1 MSNVILAG
9 VCIVVL
15 MSRPDMLYQVDVPRL
30 LWLMSGF
37 VMIVTLWIK
46 IRIFV
51 KIYKRA
57 KDPDN
62 YHLNFFG
69 KKVLHSTV
77 VSKMEMAI
85 FFGTMPFFLMSG
97 AYFIARLAN
106 FFLYSHF

>member
-1 MSNVILAG
+1 MSNIILAG
-9 VCIVVL
+9 ACIVL
-15 MSRPDMLYQVDVPRL
+15 FMSKPDMLHEVDVPRL

-37 VMIVTLWIK
+37 IMFMTLGVKIK
-46 IRIFV
+46 IFI
-51 KIYKRA
+51 KIYRRA

-69 KKVLHSTV
+69 KKVLHSSV

-97 AYFIARLAN
+97 AYFMARLAN
-106 FFLYSHF
+106 FFLYRHL